1 MTDAPPVLL
10 IDLSSIGHPIWHVSQ
25 QEPDPDYTSQRTA
38 AVVRK
43 LASDHPHTAICCDA
57 PGPSF
62 RKDADPTY
70 KANRPQ
76 QEAALHHQIN
86 LAKEALKADGFP
98 VWEVKG
104 FEGDDLIATATKVL
118 TADVSDHSRQSV
130 LIASADK
137 DLLALVSDRVEVHST
152 RTGNRIGPT
161 DVREKLGV
169 DPRQVVDYLTLV
181 GDVADNIKG
190 AKGIGP
196 KTAVA
201 LLGMFGDLEDVYG
214 AIDDGTAGLKPSQ
227 LASLEELRPRL
238 GAVRALIRM
247 RTDVPLDVAA
257 VFDPRVPK
265 VAEAFMEKDPMEEPT
280 AVIPPV
286 VAQAVESPEAPEPE
300 PTALAPIVESAP
312 DEWER
317 GLEPRC
323 MADAVRLAQRMH
335 DSRMFSA
342 YGTPQAVLSTVLL
355 GRELGMPAMG
365 ALRSVHVIEGKHSLS
380 ADLMVALVLKSGM
393 AEYFQLVESTDTS
406 LHLRDE
412 AEGGTATAAP
422 QLHHP

>member
-25 QEPDPDYTSQRTA
+25 QEPDPDHTSQRTA

-43 LASDHPHTAICCDA
+43 LAADHPHTAICCDA

-104 FEGDDLIATATKVL
+104 FEGDDLIATA
-118 TADVSDHSRQSV
+118 DHLLHASYRSFHV

-265 VAEAFMEKDPMEEPT
+265 VAEAFMEEDPMEE
-280 AVIPPV
+280 
-286 VAQAVESPEAPEPE
+286 EPC
-300 PTALAPIVESAP
+300 
-312 DEWER
+312 R
-317 GLEPRC
+317 
-323 MADAVRLAQRMH
+323 
-335 DSRMFSA
+335 A
-342 YGTPQAVLSTVLL
+342 YGNAYGAWPLL
-355 GRELGMPAMG
+355 R
-365 ALRSVHVIEGKHSLS
+365 
-380 ADLMVALVLKSGM
+380 
-393 AEYFQLVESTDTS
+393 
-406 LHLRDE
+406 
-412 AEGGTATAAP
+412 
-422 QLHHP
+422 